1 MSEVQK
7 VNSPKRLGDLIS
19 LSNLS
24 DATVVLAGNTTQTGK
39 LTLLQLRQYLNVDA
53 IDTDFA
59 GVLASINTLNT
70 NVAQNTSDIESLNA
84 SVATKLGY
92 VNQSSNT
99 FVPSPL
105 GEISFSVEGSNSFK
119 ITENSIDIYLPS
131 SSTTGLSLSS
141 NALTMG
147 DTGKAILF
155 GENSPQGRVV
165 AKKGTMYIRTATNGY
180 PSNWIKREGDGNL
193 GWEPL

>member
-1 MSEVQK
+1 MSEAQK
-7 VNSPKRLGDLIS
+7 VFTPKRLRDLIS
-19 LSNLS
+19 LPNLS
-24 DATVVLAGNTTQTGK
+24 DATVVFADNNTQTGK

-59 GVLASINTLNT
+59 GVLSSINTLNT
-70 NVAQNTSDIESLNA
+70 NVAQNTSGIESLNT

-92 VNQSSNT
+92 TTQSSNT

-105 GEISFSVEGSNSFK
+105 GNISFSVGGSNSFK
-119 ITENSIDIYLPS
+119 ITENSIDVYLPA

-141 NALTMG
+141 NALSMG
-147 DTGKAILF
+147 DTGKVILF
-155 GENSPQGRVV
+155 GEDSPQGRVV
-165 AKKGTMYIRTATNGY
+165 AKKGSMYIRTTANGY